1 MAMQHQAQTKP
12 AWVLAH
18 EDVLGVA
25 RERGGLERREGAC
38 LLEASR
44 QRVHQ
49 HLGYGGFTEYTDRHL
64 GYDRRTTDD
73 KLRTA
78 QALEHLPELA
88 RAQSEGSLPASA
100 VRELA
105 RVAIAETERAWIEA
119 AAGRRVR
126 DVERLVSGRARGD
139 LPTDLPRAE
148 LERHVLRFEVS
159 AETLA
164 AFRDAIGHIRE
175 LAGAPLE
182 DDAALLMMARIVSSS
197 ALPRAG
203 GSTLNHSEPANDTA
217 AGVQQTSTEPEG
229 SEHVEGNRAGR
240 ARYQISVFVC
250 DICSGAFQPAGPDLV
265 AISPAMLAAARCD
278 ARQDAGSTAQ
288 THVGPSCMPAPRT
301 TQTIPPSIRRRVL
314 QRAKHTCQIPG
325 CRHTLDLDVHHIM
338 PRADGGGHDPANLIV
353 LCPAHHR
360 ANHAGQ
366 LHITGTA
373 PDSLTFRHADGTP
386 YGATVQAASADV
398 AEKVFNGLRWLG
410 FKETD
415 AKRALQRALAE
426 STHDTDAQSL
436 LKRALGHL
444 GPR

>member
-1 MAMQHQAQTKP
+1 MEMQHQAQAKP

-18 EDVLGVA
+18 EDVLGIA
-25 RERGGLERREGAC
+25 RERAGLECREGAC
-38 LLEASR
+38 LLGALR

-49 HLGYGGFTEYTDRHL
+49 HLGYGGFPEYTDRHL
-64 GYDRRTTDD
+64 GYGRRTTDD

-88 RAQSEGSLPASA
+88 RAQREGRLPPSA
-100 VRELA
+100 IRELA
-105 RVAIAETERAWIEA
+105 RVATAETENAWLEA

-126 DVERLVSGRARGD
+126 EVERLVSGRARGD
-139 LPTDLPRAE
+139 LPTELPRPE
-148 LERHVLRFEVS
+148 LERHVLRFDVS

-164 AFRDAIGHIRE
+164 AFRDAIGRIRE

-197 ALPRAG
+197 TPPRADEP
-203 GSTLNHSEPANDTA
+203 SPSHPEPANETDV
-217 AGVQQTSTEPEG
+217 GNEHTE
-229 SEHVEGNRAGR
+229 VKRAGR

-250 DICSGAFQPAGPDLV
+250 ERCSGAFQPAGPDLV

-278 ARQDAGSTAQ
+278 ARHDAGSTASA
-288 THVGPSCMPAPRT
+288 HMGPPCMPGTRT
-301 TQTIPPSIRRRVL
+301 TQTIAPSIRRRVL
-314 QRAKHTCQIPG
+314 QRAKHRCQIPG
-325 CRHTLDLDVHHIM
+325 CRHTLDLDVHHIV

-366 LHITGTA
+366 LLITGTA
-373 PDSLTFRHADGTP
+373 PEGLTFQHADGTL
-386 YGATVQAASADV
+386 YGAVVQAASADV

-426 STHDTDAQSL
+426 ADPSTDPQGL
-436 LKRALGHL
+436 LKNALGHL
-444 GPR
+444 GRR